1 MSENPVSCV
10 VLTVHNSK
18 LFNSVD
24 EIANL
29 FLELYGKKELFV
41 PVPSDLAIG
50 IISGKM
56 EELASSVD
64 VGVQMKVED
73 FTNLAANGEQYSEL
87 MGPPLDRSWNF
98 EKSNQTTQVL
108 TINEPR
114 SGEVPTIAVLSVM
127 LVTDSAGQPV
137 VELECMPKM
146 MMLRTLAE
154 PTDPNQEAYDP
165 LYFTPTSGS
174 VMRYV
179 RARDAVQAYN

>member
-29 FLELYGKKELFV
+29 FLELGVLTGIMALQYGKKELFV

-73 FTNLAANGEQYSEL
+73 FTNLAANVTAVFDML
-87 MGPPLDRSWNF
+87 LR
-98 EKSNQTTQVL
+98 KLQTA
-108 TINEPR
+108 I
-114 SGEVPTIAVLSVM
+114 
-127 LVTDSAGQPV
+127 GQ
-137 VELECMPKM
+137 ELE
-146 MMLRTLAE
+146 LRE
-154 PTDPNQEAYDP
+154 E
-165 LYFTPTSGS
+165 
-174 VMRYV
+174 
-179 RARDAVQAYN
+179 